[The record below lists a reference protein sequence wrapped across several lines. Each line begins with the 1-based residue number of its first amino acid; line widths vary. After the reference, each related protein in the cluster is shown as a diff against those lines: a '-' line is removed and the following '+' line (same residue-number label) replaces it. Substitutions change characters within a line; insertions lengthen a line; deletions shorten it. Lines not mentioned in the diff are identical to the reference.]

1 MPLAQKKGSEP
12 PNSEPTQIALFA
24 DAVEITEPAIR
35 LVLVSDNDMGPV
47 TEAEVIN
54 LRSNLPDALFHEM
67 EYVFRNYVQ
76 TRTLDR
82 LTDPRTSDKQIELLD
97 DSNAALGI
105 PSEVFENLMWV
116 FDLYETKTSYSFDLT
131 CYAIN
136 INPNVFRQVT
146 AKQMKAELRA
156 CYQFIK
162 GIDPVY
168 AKNVAEKISE
178 YVNVY

>member
-105 PSEVFENLMWV
+105 PSEVFEN
-116 FDLYETKTSYSFDLT
+116 
-131 CYAIN
+131 
-136 INPNVFRQVT
+136 
-146 AKQMKAELRA
+146 
-156 CYQFIK
+156 
-162 GIDPVY
+162 
-168 AKNVAEKISE
+168 
-178 YVNVY
+178 